1 MKLVLIILGL
11 IALAGLGV
19 AGGYYY
25 ASMNQPELPPEV
37 VVPAP
42 VPPPEMTVC
51 TMDAM
56 ICPDGS
62 AVGRSGP
69 NCEFDPCPESSEPGT
84 ASGMMLDDS
93 MPAELDTTVGAEP
106 GV

>member
-1 MKLVLIILGL
+1 MKIVLIILGL
-11 IALAGLGV
+11 LVLAGIGV

-25 ASMNQPELPPEV
+25 GTMQHDDAVPIV
-37 VVPAP
+37 VETPAP
-42 VPPPEMTVC
+42 KMVAC

-84 ASGMMLDDS
+84 ASGIIDDS
-93 MPAELDTTVGAEP
+93 MPATDAAMEDVL
-106 GV
+106 GVYDEAF